1 VDATIAKSVQRVMG
15 SVIGAVYAFL
25 VMLSL
30 AVLLV
35 LPTQAVRLQV
45 DATIAKS
52 IQRVTGSLI
61 GAVYAFLVMLWPDV
75 LLALLLLRLYA
86 CRWMPP

>member
-1 VDATIAKSVQRVMG
+1 MG